1 MHNFARLIAVVAFG
15 AAGAASAGAALA
27 QDSMTV
33 NGTTITVGGGGQYL
47 SLPDIKFTGV
57 GSPGSFHRQT
67 NDNFSNYGG
76 VGSGAIETGL
86 GYWGGYRVTGAVKGF
101 FANMD
106 DDQRSNCAAGGLRC
120 LVIDPTGTFAA
131 GAPSLATHTS
141 RDVDYWGGAAEVKL
155 WSGQPVEVRPN
166 LLRNDYMI
174 VGADVRGIDQNND
187 LNGHSGGTS
196 VFKYQED
203 LNTTY
208 YGGYIGFGGE
218 YSFGFIPGI
227 KNVGGLY
234 DRLGLRTF
242 ISARAGLYEADTD
255 YDGKYALQFVPFS
268 SKISKSNDDLA
279 FIGTISLET
288 RKQIGPRTSLS
299 LFTDYEYISS
309 VPKMHYSDGD
319 RPTRIDDEGTFA
331 TRTMLRLNIALGGPP
346 VEAAPVYNEPLK

>member
-27 QDSMTV
+27 QDMTV

-218 YSFGFIPGI
+218 YSFGFLG
-227 KNVGGLY
+227 VGGLWE
-234 DRLGLRTF
+234 RLGLRSYY
-242 ISARAGLYEADTD
+242 SARAGLYDANTD
-255 YDGKYALQFVPFS
+255 YNGKFAFGFTPIG
-268 SKISKSNDDLA
+268 SKLSISDDELA
-279 FIGTISLET
+279 FIGSVSFET
-288 RKQIGPRTSLS
+288 RKQLGPRTSLS
-299 LFTDYEYISS
+299 LWTDYEYISS
-309 VPKMHYSDGD
+309 VPKLRYADIGGS
-319 RPTRIDDEGTFA
+319 TRLNDEGAFA
-331 TRTMLRLNIALGGPP
+331 TRTMLRLNIALG
-346 VEAAPVYNEPLK
+346 AAPAPYSEPLSAEPLK